1 MNRDRAITLIIVLNF
16 MIVLL
21 LGVNYNVT
29 NPTKINKIIASTYK
43 TPANK
48 AFTDQNFYNCIIDNY
63 NKENTTSLAYTTNLT
78 DEQLSSIKELH
89 CSSKSITSTNGL
101 ELIKNLT
108 ILFIADNQL
117 TNLDVGK
124 NVNLTDLHVSYN
136 KLTSLDVNNNI
147 NLKSLIVQANK
158 LTNLDVNGAKN
169 LTELRADGNQLTNL
183 DVSSNVKL
191 TNLTIYSNE
200 LTNLDVSNNVNLTE
214 LYVYNNKLTNLDV
227 SNNVK
232 LKQLR
237 LEVNKLTN
245 LDVSNNVNLTY
256 LSVYNNQLTSLAVNS
271 NINLVVLTIGNNQLT
286 NLDVG
291 NNVNLT
297 NLWIGNN
304 QLTKL
309 DVNNNIHL
317 TNLRID
323 TNLLENIDVSNN
335 VDLTWLYV
343 TNNQLRNLN
352 VNKNVNLTQLDV
364 YGNELTNLDVGKNVN
379 LTHLNV
385 SDNKLTNL
393 DISKNVK
400 LTKLY
405 VSDNELTNLDISK
418 NVDLTWLYVTNNQ
431 LRNLNVNKNVNLTDL
446 DVSDNKLTNLD
457 ISKNVKLTKL
467 YVSDNKLTNLDIS
480 KNVNLTIVD
489 AYKNKLTG
497 LDTRKNVNLEQ
508 LRVYNN
514 ELTSLDVSNNIN
526 LRFLNADHNPYILGK
541 EIVYKN
547 DKVDLSYKIDSE
559 NYKLNNKFTKEYKY
573 SELDNTRLD
582 NSIIDNE
589 NVGKYEYK
597 LYFNDGNSNDFY
609 NISGT
614 YTIYVTDLKSNKYK
628 INEKNGYI
636 YTKVDADKEI
646 ILSNLST
653 EYGTLEINGNKV
665 QIKDGKNTV
674 KEFYLLNLISSKY
687 IINEEKGYIY
697 TGTDTN
703 KETILSNL
711 STEYGTLEINDN
723 KLQVKDGNN
732 IIKEFKILNLTS
744 KKYKLNNDNIYTGV
758 NEFNKD
764 DINTECAL
772 NLKDNLIEVSYDNE
786 VLGTF
791 KLIRITSSKYKIT
804 DKYIYTIGNI
814 DLNNINITNG
824 NVKINN
830 NKLEIIYNNISIDS
844 LDILSIDFGTLK
856 VSNNVIVIIKEIPYK
871 EFTDEIKVSNVSYKI
886 YKEEKEVTS
895 GNIEKGMKL
904 KVISETYGIIEEY
917 KITNEYIDV
926 SKLNIDKNN
935 FINDFEVLDTYKK
948 ILDKIDTSGEIKII
962 DNAGKELTSND
973 NVRTGS
979 KIRIELTTET
989 KEYTVVVLGDVTG
1002 TGKITMADV
1011 MKTANYLLDNSV
1023 IKEECYKKAS
1033 DVTKD
1038 GNIKISDVMKLA
1050 NYVLNGKF

>member
-405 VSDNELTNLDISK
+405 VSDN
-418 NVDLTWLYVTNNQ
+418 
-431 LRNLNVNKNVNLTDL
+431 
-446 DVSDNKLTNLD
+446 
-457 ISKNVKLTKL
+457 
-467 YVSDNKLTNLDIS
+467 KLTNLDIS

-489 AYKNKLTG
+489 ASKNKLTG

-636 YTKVDADKEI
+636 YTKVEADKEI

-744 KKYKLNNDNIYTGV
+744 KKYKLNNDNIYTNV

-772 NLKDNLIEVSYDNE
+772 GLKDNLLEVSYDNE
-786 VLGTF
+786 VLGIF

-804 DKYIYTIGNI
+804 DKYIYTVGNI

-824 NVKINN
+824 NIKINN
-830 NKLEIIYNNISIDS
+830 NKLEILYNDIVIDS
-844 LDILSIDFGTLK
+844 LDILSVDFRTLK
-856 VSNNVIVIIKEIPYK
+856 VSNNVVVIIKEIPYK

-886 YKEEKEVTS
+886 YKEAKEVTS
-895 GNIEKGMKL
+895 GNIEKGMIL

-926 SKLNIDKNN
+926 SKLNIDENN
-935 FINDFEVLDTYKK
+935 FINDFEVGDTYKK

-1023 IKEECYKKAS
+1023 IKEECYKKAA

>member
-169 LTELRADGNQLTNL
+169 LKELRADGNQLTNL

-323 TNLLENIDVSNN
+323 TNLLENIDVSN
-335 VDLTWLYV
+335 
-343 TNNQLRNLN
+343 
-352 VNKNVNLTQLDV
+352 
-364 YGNELTNLDVGKNVN
+364 
-379 LTHLNV
+379 
-385 SDNKLTNL
+385 
-393 DISKNVK
+393 
-400 LTKLY
+400 
-405 VSDNELTNLDISK
+405 

-636 YTKVDADKEI
+636 YTKVEADKEI

-744 KKYKLNNDNIYTGV
+744 KKYKLNNDNIYTNV

-772 NLKDNLIEVSYDNE
+772 GLKDNLLEVSYDNE

-804 DKYIYTIGNI
+804 DKYIYTVGNI

-824 NVKINN
+824 NIKINN
-830 NKLEIIYNNISIDS
+830 NKLEILYNDIVIDS
-844 LDILSIDFGTLK
+844 LDILSVDFRTLK
-856 VSNNVIVIIKEIPYK
+856 VSNNVVVIIKEIPYK

-886 YKEEKEVTS
+886 YKEAKEVTS
-895 GNIEKGMKL
+895 GNIEKGMIL

-926 SKLNIDKNN
+926 SKLNIDENN
-935 FINDFEVLDTYKK
+935 FINDFEVGDTYKK

-1023 IKEECYKKAS
+1023 IKEECYKKAA

>member
-1 MNRDRAITLIIVLNF
+1 M
-16 MIVLL
+16 
-21 LGVNYNVT
+21 
-29 NPTKINKIIASTYK
+29 
-43 TPANK
+43 
-48 AFTDQNFYNCIIDNY
+48 
-63 NKENTTSLAYTTNLT
+63 
-78 DEQLSSIKELH
+78 
-89 CSSKSITSTNGL
+89 
-101 ELIKNLT
+101 
-108 ILFIADNQL
+108 
-117 TNLDVGK
+117 
-124 NVNLTDLHVSYN
+124 
-136 KLTSLDVNNNI
+136 
-147 NLKSLIVQANK
+147 
-158 LTNLDVNGAKN
+158 
-169 LTELRADGNQLTNL
+169 
-183 DVSSNVKL
+183 
-191 TNLTIYSNE
+191 
-200 LTNLDVSNNVNLTE
+200 
-214 LYVYNNKLTNLDV
+214 
-227 SNNVK
+227 
-232 LKQLR
+232 
-237 LEVNKLTN
+237 
-245 LDVSNNVNLTY
+245 
-256 LSVYNNQLTSLAVNS
+256 
-271 NINLVVLTIGNNQLT
+271 
-286 NLDVG
+286 
-291 NNVNLT
+291 
-297 NLWIGNN
+297 
-304 QLTKL
+304 
-309 DVNNNIHL
+309 
-317 TNLRID
+317 
-323 TNLLENIDVSNN
+323 
-335 VDLTWLYV
+335 
-343 TNNQLRNLN
+343 
-352 VNKNVNLTQLDV
+352 
-364 YGNELTNLDVGKNVN
+364 
-379 LTHLNV
+379 
-385 SDNKLTNL
+385 
-393 DISKNVK
+393 
-400 LTKLY
+400 
-405 VSDNELTNLDISK
+405 
-418 NVDLTWLYVTNNQ
+418 
-431 LRNLNVNKNVNLTDL
+431 

-744 KKYKLNNDNIYTGV
+744 KKYKLNNDNIYTNV

-772 NLKDNLIEVSYDNE
+772 SLKDNLLEVSYDNE

-804 DKYIYTIGNI
+804 DKYIYTVGNI

-824 NVKINN
+824 NIKINN
-830 NKLEIIYNNISIDS
+830 NKLEILYNDIVIDS
-844 LDILSIDFGTLK
+844 LDILSVDFGTLK
-856 VSNNVIVIIKEIPYK
+856 VSNNVVVIIKEIPYK

-886 YKEEKEVTS
+886 YKEAKEVTS
-895 GNIEKGMKL
+895 GNIEKGMIL

-926 SKLNIDKNN
+926 SKLNIDENN
-935 FINDFEVLDTYKK
+935 FINDFEVGDTYKK

-1023 IKEECYKKAS
+1023 IKEECYKKAA

>member
-124 NVNLTDLHVSYN
+124 NVNLTDLYVSYN

-147 NLKSLIVQANK
+147 NLKRLIVQANK

-169 LTELRADGNQLTNL
+169 LTELRADVNQLTNL

-214 LYVYNNKLTNLDV
+214 LYVFNNKLTNLDV

-364 YGNELTNLDVGKNVN
+364 YGNELTNLDISKNVN

-393 DISKNVK
+393 DVG
-400 LTKLY
+400 
-405 VSDNELTNLDISK
+405 
-418 NVDLTWLYVTNNQ
+418 
-431 LRNLNVNKNVNLTDL
+431 KNVNLTQL
-446 DVSDNKLTNLD
+446 DVYGNELTNLD

-526 LRFLNADHNPYILGK
+526 LRFLEAYYNPYILGK

-559 NYKLNNKFTKEYKY
+559 NYKLNNKFTKKYKY

-597 LYFNDGNSNDFY
+597 LYFNGGNSIDFY

-636 YTKVDADKEI
+636 YTKVDADKET

-697 TGTDTN
+697 TGTDAD
-703 KETILSNL
+703 KETVLSNL
-711 STEYGTLEINDN
+711 STEYGTLDINDN

-732 IIKEFKILNLTS
+732 IIKEFKILSLSS
-744 KKYKLNNDNIYTGV
+744 KKYKLNSDNIYTNV
-758 NEFNKD
+758 KEFNKD

-772 NLKDNLIEVSYDNE
+772 SLKDNLLEVSYDNE

-791 KLIRITSSKYKIT
+791 KLIRITSLKYKIT
-804 DKYIYTIGNI
+804 DKYIYTVGNI

-824 NVKINN
+824 NIKINN
-830 NKLEIIYNNISIDS
+830 NKLEILYNDIVIDS

-871 EFTDEIKVSNVSYKI
+871 EFTDEIKVLNVSYKI

-895 GNIEKGMKL
+895 GNIEKGMIL
-904 KVISETYGIIEEY
+904 KVVSETYGIIEEY

-926 SKLNIDKNN
+926 SKLNIDENN
-935 FINDFEVLDTYKK
+935 FINDFEVGDTYKK

-962 DNAGKELTSND
+962 DNVGKELTSND

-1023 IKEECYKKAS
+1023 IKEECYKKAA
-1033 DVTKD
+1033 DVTED

>member
-335 VDLTWLYV
+335 VDLT
-343 TNNQLRNLN
+343 
-352 VNKNVNLTQLDV
+352 QLDV

-405 VSDNELTNLDISK
+405 VSDNE
-418 NVDLTWLYVTNNQ
+418 
-431 LRNLNVNKNVNLTDL
+431 
-446 DVSDNKLTNLD
+446 
-457 ISKNVKLTKL
+457 
-467 YVSDNKLTNLDIS
+467 LTNLDIS

-744 KKYKLNNDNIYTGV
+744 KKYKLNNDNIYTNV

-772 NLKDNLIEVSYDNE
+772 SLKDNLLEVSYDNE

-804 DKYIYTIGNI
+804 DKYIYTVGNI

-824 NVKINN
+824 NIKINN
-830 NKLEIIYNNISIDS
+830 NKLEILYNDIVIDS
-844 LDILSIDFGTLK
+844 LDILSVDFGTLK
-856 VSNNVIVIIKEIPYK
+856 VSNNVVVIIKEIPYK

-886 YKEEKEVTS
+886 YKEAKEVTS
-895 GNIEKGMKL
+895 GNIEKGMIL

-926 SKLNIDKNN
+926 SKLNIDENN
-935 FINDFEVLDTYKK
+935 FINDFEVGDTYKK

-1023 IKEECYKKAS
+1023 IKEECYKRAA